1 MRAIVL
7 GPPGAGVM
15 TQTRLLAGALG
26 LSAVSVDDFL
36 RLHISRG
43 TPLGDLA
50 KRSMGH
56 GGPVSENI
64 LHAVA
69 RDGLARTDTSLGWVL
84 AGYPRTAQQLSLLLN
99 WTRDCG
105 QTIDVALVLGVGERE
120 VLRRLLPGTRPC
132 ESEHLEAWVRNSY
145 QRFSDS
151 LPLLM
156 ATLKDHG
163 LLQVVDGHGHVHQ
176 VATRCLT
183 LARQV
188 VRARALG

>member
-1 MRAIVL
+1 ML
-7 GPPGAGVM
+7 GPPQAGKT
-15 TQTRLLAGALG
+15 TQARLLAEALDLPTVIVG
-26 LSAVSVDDFL
+26 ELLARHVRS
-36 RLHISRG
+36 G
-43 TPLGDLA
+43 TPLGERVDECTQ
-50 KRSMGH
+50 H
-56 GGPVSENI
+56 GLPVPDETMHEI
-64 LHAVA
+64 A
-69 RDGLARTDTSLGWVL
+69 RDGLASVDSRHGWVL
-84 AGYPRTAQQLSLLLN
+84 VGYPRTAQQLLSLRE
-99 WTRDCG
+99 WSTDCG
-105 QTIDVALVLGVGERE
+105 QTLDIAIVLGVTERE